1 LGKDAR
7 YWRSSFVT
15 SAEGTSGG
23 SCRQKRSAHTGG
35 SKEAFTADE
44 SSLGGKKESRR
55 KRKILWAEEG
65 SAYTCRPKKTLPADE
80 SALGGQKERPG
91 VITTAVAT
99 SIGECG

>member
-7 YWRSSFVT
+7 SWRSSFVT

-23 SCRQKRSAHTGG
+23 TCRQKGSAHTGG
-35 SKEAFTADE
+35 PKEAFTADE

-55 KRKILWAEEG
+55 KTKALGAQERCAF
-65 SAYTCRPKKTLPADE
+65 TCRPKKTLPADE
-80 SALGGQKERPG
+80 SALGGQKERPR

>member
-7 YWRSSFVT
+7 YWRSS
-15 SAEGTSGG
+15 SRG
-23 SCRQKRSAHTGG
+23 QKRSAHTGG
-35 SKEAFTADE
+35 PKEAFTADE

-55 KRKILWAEEG
+55 KGKILWAEERC
-65 SAYTCRPKKTLPADE
+65 AYTCRPKKTLPADE
-80 SALGGQKERPG
+80 SALGSQKERPG